1 MPLNEWASV
10 LELSCMW
17 QMAKVRNLA
26 IKTILGHGGS
36 ADDQKALL
44 RLSTKLGIT
53 EIRDSAI
60 QTLFG
65 ALQPIE
71 LVQFGI
77 ECQIYAWLFEG
88 YKELVEG
95 GISTDQ
101 EERLGWKT
109 TSKLFRI
116 REQYL
121 QMMKL
126 DQEMQRYSYRTN
138 AYHNSIA
145 TSQNASDIATSLIRQ
160 VFAEE
165 LKDAVWD
172 GR

>member
-71 LVQFGI
+71 RVQFGI

-88 YKELVEG
+88 YKQLVEG

-121 QMMKL
+121 QRMKL
-126 DQEMQRYSYRTN
+126 DQEMQRLYSYRTN
-138 AYHNSIA
+138 IS
-145 TSQNASDIATSLIRQ
+145 TSQNASDIAASLIRQ

>member
-1 MPLNEWASV
+1 MGEKSQILPSKKPMPWNEWASV

-26 IKTILGHGGS
+26 IKAILEHRGS

-60 QTLFG
+60 QALSG

-71 LVQFGI
+71 RVQFGI
-77 ECQIYAWLFEG
+77 ECQVKEWLFEG
-88 YKELVEG
+88 YKQLVEG
-95 GISTDQ
+95 GISIDQ
-101 EERLGWKT
+101 EGRLGWKT

-121 QMMKL
+121 QAMKS
-126 DQEMQRYSYRTN
+126 YSYN
-138 AYHNSIA
+138 ANGIMRASSIA
-145 TSQNASDIATSLIRQ
+145 VHQIQQ

-165 LKDAVWD
+165 LKDAVWV
-172 GR
+172 GK